1 MQGDA
6 EPSGW
11 SLFDAR
17 CVEAAAVQFKS
28 QKGLQGKKCSVY
40 RIYSKVFV
48 HNFGMLNSKHVMY
61 WFENMARLYVYIYI
75 IFIYMQSY
83 AMSETLKGTV

>member
-11 SLFDAR
+11 SPFDAR

-48 HNFGMLNSKHVMY
+48 HNFGMLNM
-61 WFENMARLYVYIYI
+61 WCIDLRTWPGYIYI
-75 IFIYMQSY
+75 YYIYIY
-83 AMSETLKGTV
+83 AIICNVWNT